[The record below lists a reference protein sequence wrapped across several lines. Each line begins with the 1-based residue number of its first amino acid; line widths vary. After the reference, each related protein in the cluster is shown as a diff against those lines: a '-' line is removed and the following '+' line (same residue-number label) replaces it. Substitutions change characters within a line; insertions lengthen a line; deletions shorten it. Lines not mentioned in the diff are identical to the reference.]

1 MDILKIVLDKSF
13 YLTIKNIPFK
23 VIQTNYADIVNIIQG
38 IDYRNKYGVYIIY
51 DSVINQIWYVGIA
64 ADSDIRDRNIRH
76 RRQAYGKASN
86 PVEAWFFAHKWM
98 SQKGYD
104 YISNVSIMVIDTI
117 ADKKDLKCAEEQLIS
132 LLNPMINRETF
143 NPARFEELI

>member
-1 MDILKIVLDKSF
+1 MDILKVVLDKSF
-13 YLTIKNIPFK
+13 YLTTKNIAFK
-23 VIQTNYADIVNIIQG
+23 VIQTNYTDIVNIKQG

-51 DSVINQIWYVGIA
+51 DSIINQIWYVGIA
-64 ADSDIRDRNIRH
+64 ADSDIRDRSIRH

-86 PVEAWFFAHKWM
+86 PVEAWFFVHKWM
-98 SQKGYD
+98 SQKEYD

-117 ADKKDLKCAEEQLIS
+117 ADKKDLKFAEKQLIS

-143 NPARFEELI
+143 NPTRFAELT